1 MSLKNV
7 LLKLLVGSSSKF
19 SKKKSRILEVF
30 TKTKEELI
38 KVINQEQVYVEK
50 LEQNVIELNQEIDLS
65 KNSIESSKSIL
76 ENINNLLNF

>member
-1 MSLKNV
+1 MNLKNV
-7 LLKLLVGSSSKF
+7 LFKLLVGSSSKF

-65 KNSIESSKSIL
+65 KNSIESSKNIL

>member
-1 MSLKNV
+1 MV
-7 LLKLLVGSSSKF
+7 SSTSKF
-19 SKKKSRILEVF
+19 NKKKSRILEVF

>member
-7 LLKLLVGSSSKF
+7 LFKLLVGSSSKF